1 MQRKLFTFVAVLVA
15 VVCAICTYAYLHH
28 ASGPYVV
35 ELEKVPDSFTEELAT
50 DAAHKAMEAR
60 GYSQPS
66 WAIKTVLVPYD
77 DYSGTGGFRPWD
89 PAKHKAGFFIMGQ
102 AGGPSRLEELC
113 IIDVKLEGKVITCVI
128 RPQTPS
134 K

>member
-15 VVCAICTYAYLHH
+15 VVCAICIAYLYH

-35 ELEKVPDSFTEELAT
+35 ELEKIPDLFTEELAT

-60 GYSQPS
+60 GYPQPR
-66 WAIKTVLVPYD
+66 WGIKTALVPYG
-77 DYSGTGGFRPWD
+77 DYSETGGFRTWD
-89 PAKHKAGFFIMGQ
+89 PAKHKAGFFIMGTV
-102 AGGPSRLEELC
+102 AESSRHDQLC
-113 IIDVKLEGKVITCVI
+113 VIDVKLEGKVITCVI
-128 RPQTPS
+128 RPQTLS